1 MKPGKDPVIVLVFIA
16 LAAAYYLYTSY
27 FEGKSG
33 DEGTF
38 RVAEVIDGDTVVIG
52 DGKDTLV
59 RYTGIDTPEA
69 ARQDSPGDPFSEE
82 ARELN
87 RRLVEGKKVRL
98 EFDAEKYDVYG
109 RLLAYVYA
117 DDVFVNEEMLRQGL
131 ATPLD
136 IDPNR
141 RYRELFASAADEAK
155 RMKRGIW
162 GDLGSVKAP
171 AGNGV
176 FVIDIDN
183 ARRYEGKR
191 VVVRGRITGARKSD
205 KAVVLS
211 VGGKLDVV
219 IFPDDLGN
227 FEFFGIDPASDY
239 AGKTVEVMG
248 RVKMHKGTPGIVVN
262 HPMLIRRTG

>member
-16 LAAAYYLYTSY
+16 LAAGFYLYNTY
-27 FEGKSG
+27 AGKNDG
-33 DEGTF
+33 EGTF
-38 RVAEVIDGDTVVIG
+38 RVAEVIDGDTIAID
-52 DGKDTLV
+52 DGKGTLV

-69 ARQDSPGDPFSEE
+69 ARQDSPGDPYSAE

-87 RRLVEGKKVRL
+87 RKLVGGKRVRL
-98 EFDAEKYDVYG
+98 EFDSERYDVYG
-109 RLLAYVYA
+109 RLLAYVFA
-117 DDVFVNEEMLRQGL
+117 DGVSVNEELLRQGL
-131 ATPLD
+131 ATPLF

-141 RYRELFASAADEAK
+141 KYREQYAAAAEEAMK
-155 RMKRGIW
+155 AKRGIW
-162 GDLGSVKAP
+162 GDLGSIKAP

-176 FVIDIDN
+176 FVVDLDN
-183 ARRYEGKR
+183 ARLHEGKR
-191 VVVRGRITGARKSD
+191 VVVRGKVTRARKSD

-211 VGGKLDVV
+211 VDGRLDVV

-227 FEFFGIDPASDY
+227 FEFFGIDPASY
-239 AGKTVEVMG
+239 YTGKKVEVTG